1 VYLDRN
7 NKDSEKLG
15 WKRDVGKTVM
25 EQSCVGLINKPLL
38 ALIGYYLNM
47 LLPNFVNR
55 TSL

>member
-7 NKDSEKLG
+7 NKDSEKLE